1 MIQCPPFFFLPV
13 QCRVLVKV
21 VADHGNVV
29 VIEIVEVDLA
39 DGVFVECRFHHG
51 FGGRVSVSVHERERP
66 EKRYAPDVV
75 AGLQGFQN
83 VGGQHQH
90 SFPNHIRG

>member
-1 MIQCPPFFFLPV
+1 M
-13 QCRVLVKV
+13 LVKV

-83 VGGQHQH
+83 VGGLHQH

>member
-1 MIQCPPFFFLPV
+1 M
-13 QCRVLVKV
+13 LVKV

-66 EKRYAPDVV
+66 EKRYRARCRRGI
-75 AGLQGFQN
+75 AGIPN
-83 VGGQHQH
+83 VGGLHQH

>member
-1 MIQCPPFFFLPV
+1 MPAVFFLPV

-39 DGVFVECRFHHG
+39 
-51 FGGRVSVSVHERERP
+51 
-66 EKRYAPDVV
+66 
-75 AGLQGFQN
+75 
-83 VGGQHQH
+83 
-90 SFPNHIRG
+90 